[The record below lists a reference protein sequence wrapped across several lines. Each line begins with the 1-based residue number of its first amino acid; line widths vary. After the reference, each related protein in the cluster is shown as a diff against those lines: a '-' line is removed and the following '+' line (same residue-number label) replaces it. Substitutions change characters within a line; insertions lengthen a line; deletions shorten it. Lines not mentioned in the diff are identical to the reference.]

1 MKYKKKKKIFLTR
14 SEFNTKLKWTFT
26 RIQTT
31 STTANSTEI
40 YENQN
45 KGEDLT

>member
-1 MKYKKKKKIFLTR
+1 MKYILKKKKRILLTR
-14 SEFNTKLKWTFT
+14 SEFNTKLKW
-26 RIQTT
+26 IQTI
-31 STTANSTEI
+31 ANSTEI